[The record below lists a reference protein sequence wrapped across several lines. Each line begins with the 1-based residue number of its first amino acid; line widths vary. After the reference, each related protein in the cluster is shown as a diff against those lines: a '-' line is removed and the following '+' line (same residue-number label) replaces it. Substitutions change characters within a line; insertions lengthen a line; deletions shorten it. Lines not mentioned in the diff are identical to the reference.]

1 MLAYR
6 LVRLIE
12 THSDRLAGT
21 LLERVQGSEILR
33 DYQKV
38 PTEELKT
45 RVYEIYRHLGDWLL
59 GKTEF
64 DIEQRYV
71 EIGERRAQQG
81 VPLSQ
86 VVWTIIQT
94 KENLWDFLKRE
105 AVLDRPVEIFGE
117 LELLQMLEQF
127 FERAIY
133 YATIGYEQAK
143 KRRMSDRRRQAM
155 SWEIEYKKKLR
166 TPQRSVALRAVGHAG
181 IYPAGLRRA
190 GDAGRSADGA
200 RARCGRCRN
209 RPHDDDGNARPM
221 WRRRWQA
228 TSGTTPCSSA
238 ATCGTRSTTAGP
250 TTRRFI

>member
-1 MLAYR
+1 MMLAYR

-33 DYQKV
+33 DYQKD
-38 PTEELKT
+38 TSEELKT

-64 DIEQRYV
+64 DIEHRYV

-105 AVLDRPVEIFGE
+105 AVLDRPVEFFGE
-117 LELLQMLEQF
+117 L
-127 FERAIY
+127 
-133 YATIGYEQAK
+133 
-143 KRRMSDRRRQAM
+143 
-155 SWEIEYKKKLR
+155 
-166 TPQRSVALRAVGHAG
+166 
-181 IYPAGLRRA
+181 
-190 GDAGRSADGA
+190 
-200 RARCGRCRN
+200 
-209 RPHDDDGNARPM
+209 
-221 WRRRWQA
+221 
-228 TSGTTPCSSA
+228 
-238 ATCGTRSTTAGP
+238 
-250 TTRRFI
+250 